1 MGIVSFSRMIRRRV
15 IRLIRPFVKWTT
27 VLSLTIFSLAACSL
41 VEIEDAPLTTFEPA
55 GPFAE
60 RIDAIFW
67 QVFWVAAVIFVLV
80 EGGILLIVLVFRDR
94 KGRKEPRQLHGNN
107 KLEITWTIIPA
118 LILTVIAVPTVR
130 GVFELTE
137 CGDDA
142 MPVEIIGHQWWFEYR
157 YPELGIETGNALV
170 IPIDREV
177 CAYMTSADVLHNYW
191 VPHLMGKRYLVPG
204 QETTLRL
211 QADDPA
217 EYWGHCAEFCGLSHS
232 LMRARVIS
240 VTQADFDVWAADQQE
255 HAVPPE
261 PDTQAAAGLA
271 VFQEQGCTQCHTVDY
286 GPDFGATN
294 LVSDDLYNGPNLTHF
309 ASRSV
314 FAGAAL
320 PREGQSRADGLRE
333 WLANPPR
340 VKPGSFMPDLD
351 LTHQEIED
359 LIVWLD
365 TLR

>member
-1 MGIVSFSRMIRRRV
+1 MIWRQVTRF
-15 IRLIRPFVKWTT
+15 IRPIFKWGGI
-27 VLSLTIFSLAACSL
+27 LSLTIFSLVACSL

-67 QVFWVAAVIFVLV
+67 QVFWIATVIFVIV
-80 EGGILLIVLVFRDR
+80 EGGILLIVLLFRDR
-94 KGRKEPRQLHGNN
+94 KGRKEPKQIHGNN

-118 LILTVIAVPTVR
+118 LILTVIAVPTIR

-157 YPELGIETGNALV
+157 YPGLGIETGSVLAM
-170 IPIDREV
+170 PIDREI

-204 QETTLRL
+204 QETTLKL
-211 QADDPA
+211 QADEPA

-232 LMRARVIS
+232 LMRARVVS
-240 VTQADFDVWAADQQE
+240 MTQEDFDAWVAAQQQL
-255 HAVPPE
+255 AIPPE
-261 PDTQAAAGLA
+261 PDTPAAAGLK

-286 GPDFGATN
+286 GPDYAGTN
-294 LVSDDLYNGPNLTHF
+294 LVADEFYNGPNLTHF
-309 ASRSV
+309 ASRNV
-314 FAGAAL
+314 FAGAIL
-320 PREGQSRADGLRE
+320 PREGQSRSDGLRE
-333 WLANPPR
+333 WLANPPA
-340 VKPGSFMPDLD
+340 VKPGSFMPNLD

-359 LIVWLD
+359 LIAWLD
-365 TLR
+365 TLQ